1 MANLHTSSILEDKP
15 IKQDFERNLGEPFS
29 LQDWLDR
36 HREVIDMNGKKKLFE
51 GFVSRIYI
59 LGKGVHGPDADI
71 PETFLWQIEGKSD
84 VKVNEKNYE
93 LLPNQ
98 TMLIPAGE
106 RYLLQADH
114 KSRILSV
121 VMNPV

>member
-1 MANLHTSSILEDKP
+1 MIKLEGIYQSST
-15 IKQDFERNLGEPFS
+15 KQFWG
-29 LQDWLDR
+29 Q
-36 HREVIDMNGKKKLFE
+36 
-51 GFVSRIYI
+51 IYV
-59 LGKGVHGPDADI
+59 LGKGVHKPDADV
-71 PETFLWQIEGKSD
+71 PETFLWQIEGESAI
-84 VKVNEKNYE
+84 KVNEKNYE
-93 LLPNQ
+93 LLQNQ